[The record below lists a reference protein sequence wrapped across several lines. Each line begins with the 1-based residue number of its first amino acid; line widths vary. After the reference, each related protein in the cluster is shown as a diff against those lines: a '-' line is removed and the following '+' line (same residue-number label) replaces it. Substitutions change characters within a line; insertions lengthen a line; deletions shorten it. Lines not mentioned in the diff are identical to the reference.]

1 MIFRPLHHI
10 SHNTTTRFERHCL
23 EMWRDVNTVA
33 DSAVGSE
40 EDAEDSSD
48 KHPAHG
54 ASHTSP
60 SESRSPRQHHV
71 SPICWNKP
79 RALKDCMFVC
89 LLLWRTCRC
98 FMSATPQMQCRNTAL
113 ESRNLRPQAHTV
125 RAASSWFRWMILA
138 LSIRP
143 RVW

>member
-1 MIFRPLHHI
+1 MIFPPLHHI
-10 SHNTTTRFERHCL
+10 SRSTTTRLERHCL
-23 EMWRDVNTVA
+23 EMWQDVNAVG
-33 DSAVGSE
+33 DSVVGSE

-54 ASHTSP
+54 ASHLSIRITLASTASCFSSLLEQTTSTP
-60 SESRSPRQHHV
+60 
-71 SPICWNKP
+71 
-79 RALKDCMFVC
+79 DCMFVC
-89 LLLWRTCRC
+89 LLLWRMRQY
-98 FMSATPQMQCRNTAL
+98 FMSTTPQMQRRNRAL
-113 ESRNLRPQAHTV
+113 ESRNLHPQAHTV